1 MTHGSAV
8 RNAWAPTVATGWT
21 VTVVNPSAAE
31 AAPAGDVEGMDDAAL
46 VAASVEGRR
55 EAFDTIVERHRRT
68 VYQVC
73 YRFVSNHE
81 DASDLSQESFVRAW
95 RGLKTFKGQSAL
107 STWLYRIAVNVCLN
121 RVSVKTPPS
130 DPIESTDHFE
140 DTRIVSAQAAL
151 LRDERAAAVR
161 KAIAALPKKQRATLI
176 LRTYHDLSHQQIADI
191 LGNSVGATK
200 ANFFHALANL
210 KRILGSEP

>member
-8 RNAWAPTVATGWT
+8 RNAWAPAVATGWT
-21 VTVVNPSAAE
+21 VTVVKPADE
-31 AAPAGDVEGMDDAAL
+31 TTAPQDFASLDDAAL
-46 VAASVEGRR
+46 VMAAMEGRR
-55 EAFDTIVERHRRT
+55 EAFDAIVERHRRI

-73 YRFVSNHE
+73 YRFVGNHE

-121 RVSVKTPPS
+121 RVSAKTLPS
-130 DPIESTDHFE
+130 ESIESTDRFE
-140 DTRIVSAQAAL
+140 DTRVEGAQATL
-151 LRDERAAAVR
+151 LREERAATVR
-161 KAIAALPKKQRATLI
+161 KAIAELPKKQRATLI
-176 LRTYHDLSHQQIADI
+176 LRMYHELSHQQIADI
-191 LGNSVGATK
+191 LGSSVGATK

-210 KRILGSEP
+210 KKILGNKP